1 MKRMVHTL
9 AGFAGASLLVA
20 ATGCTSTVVFSGDG
34 PIAIAGQAKVPEI
47 KMNAKK
53 MKAKFSEKKI
63 EIDEKVQFEV
73 NRADIKSESHTL
85 LADVAQVMKEHPEVT
100 LLAIEGHA
108 SSDGD
113 DNQNLILS
121 DARSKAVMA
130 YLMTQG
136 IDAKRMR
143 AEGFGEKRPIAD
155 NNTEEGR
162 EKNRRVEFN
171 IVEKNGKP
179 IEEKPADSKAGDKKP
194 SDKKPADPKPAP
206 VKK

>member
-1 MKRMVHTL
+1 MVLTL
-9 AGFAGASLLVA
+9 ARLGAA
-20 ATGCTSTVVFSGDG
+20 AVVLTTGCTSTVVFSGDG
-34 PIAIAGQAKVPEI
+34 AIAIAGQAKIPEI
-47 KMNAKK
+47 KMDAKK

-63 EIDEKVQFEV
+63 EIDEKVQFEI
-73 NRADIKSESHTL
+73 NRADIKPESHAL

-113 DNQNLILS
+113 ANQNLLLS

-130 YLMTQG
+130 YLVTQG

-143 AEGFGEKRPIAD
+143 AEGFGAKRPIAD

-179 IEEKPADSKAGDKKP
+179 IEEKPADPKP
-194 SDKKPADPKPAP
+194 GDKKPADPK
-206 VKK
+206 KK

>member
-1 MKRMVHTL
+1 MKRSVLTL
-9 AGFAGASLLVA
+9 TVLGGAAVLA
-20 ATGCTSTVVFSGDG
+20 MATGCTSTVVFSGDG
-34 PIAIAGQAKVPEI
+34 PIAIAGQAKIPEI
-47 KMNAKK
+47 KMDTKK
-53 MKAKFSEKKI
+53 MKAKFSDKKI

-73 NRADIKSESHTL
+73 NKADIKSESHQL

-108 SSDGD
+108 SADGD

-130 YLMTQG
+130 YLVTQG

-143 AEGFGEKRPIAD
+143 AEGFGEKRPLAD

-162 EKNRRVEFN
+162 ELNRRVEFN

-179 IEEKPADSKAGDKKP
+179 IEEKPADPKAG
-194 SDKKPADPKPAP
+194 DKKPADPKAG
-206 VKK
+206 KK